1 MIFRTNDR
9 GKTLYFT
16 AVVCHQT
23 LQSPKKKKTV
33 KWGSFLGAPQEEAPT
48 CSSLVAFFLSP
59 RAPHTP
65 QSTWFVSFAVPLRP
79 LRLAMLPTKRVS
91 GKVVALALA
100 VFAASWCFSF
110 AASEYEYAVLDDV
123 PSAAPRSVQTVTP
136 PRLLSSTTD
145 QNTGLRV
152 DTYVKPLGVLRP
164 GEVLNTDPTGELGK
178 LLRPKMNSTDEPML
192 VVRLTFD
199 LVHGDTFEPL
209 PLDRLYNHHLVI
221 YSRPDMEGG
230 KREKPTEKENKG
242 GKTKKPTEKEGGF
255 RDNPGAALVVGA
267 LAKGEYFPF
276 TTFHRLSGPIT
287 LTVYSY
293 TLRETDTFMLI
304 VSGLSQMN
312 LSAVLAPCGVGT
324 YFSGGGAEWRG
335 KRKRQDDLLKIDP
348 VRIARFPNPGTLFA
362 HTGLTLSFVYVRP
375 ATAVS
380 STAKTCGST
389 RLWRTGV

>member
-1 MIFRTNDR
+1 MSPN
-9 GKTLYFT
+9 T
-16 AVVCHQT
+16 AVT
-23 LQSPKKKKTV
+23 KKKKTLSG
-33 KWGSFLGAPQEEAPT
+33 GSFLGAPQEEAPT
-48 CSSLVAFFLSP
+48 CSSLVAFFLSS

-65 QSTWFVSFAVPLRP
+65 RRTWFVSFAVPLRP

-209 PLDRLYNHHLVI
+209 PLDRC
-221 YSRPDMEGG
+221 
-230 KREKPTEKENKG
+230 
-242 GKTKKPTEKEGGF
+242 
-255 RDNPGAALVVGA
+255 
-267 LAKGEYFPF
+267 
-276 TTFHRLSGPIT
+276 TTT
-287 LTVYSY
+287 T
-293 TLRETDTFMLI
+293 
-304 VSGLSQMN
+304 
-312 LSAVLAPCGVGT
+312 
-324 YFSGGGAEWRG
+324 W
-335 KRKRQDDLLKIDP
+335 
-348 VRIARFPNPGTLFA
+348 
-362 HTGLTLSFVYVRP
+362 
-375 ATAVS
+375 
-380 STAKTCGST
+380 
-389 RLWRTGV
+389 

>member
-1 MIFRTNDR
+1 
-9 GKTLYFT
+9 
-16 AVVCHQT
+16 
-23 LQSPKKKKTV
+23 
-33 KWGSFLGAPQEEAPT
+33 
-48 CSSLVAFFLSP
+48 
-59 RAPHTP
+59 
-65 QSTWFVSFAVPLRP
+65 
-79 LRLAMLPTKRVS
+79 MLPTKRVS

-255 RDNPGAALVVGA
+255 RDNPGAALVAGA

>member
-1 MIFRTNDR
+1 MSPN
-9 GKTLYFT
+9 T
-16 AVVCHQT
+16 AVT
-23 LQSPKKKKTV
+23 KKKKNV

-48 CSSLVAFFLSP
+48 CSSLVAFFLSS

-65 QSTWFVSFAVPLRP
+65 RRTWFVSFAVPLRP

-312 LSAVLAPCGVGT
+312 LSAVLAPCGVVT

>member
-1 MIFRTNDR
+1 MSPN
-9 GKTLYFT
+9 T
-16 AVVCHQT
+16 AVT
-23 LQSPKKKKTV
+23 KKKKNV

-230 KREKPTEKENKG
+230 KREKPTEKEKKG

-312 LSAVLAPCGVGT
+312 LSAVLAPCGVVT

>member
-1 MIFRTNDR
+1 MSPN
-9 GKTLYFT
+9 T
-16 AVVCHQT
+16 AVT
-23 LQSPKKKKTV
+23 KKKKNV

-48 CSSLVAFFLSP
+48 CSSLVAFFLSS

-65 QSTWFVSFAVPLRP
+65 RRTWFVSFAVPLRP

-230 KREKPTEKENKG
+230 KREKPTEKEKKG

-312 LSAVLAPCGVGT
+312 LSAVLAPCGVVT

>member
-1 MIFRTNDR
+1 MSPN
-9 GKTLYFT
+9 T
-16 AVVCHQT
+16 AVT
-23 LQSPKKKKTV
+23 KKKKNV

-230 KREKPTEKENKG
+230 KREKPTEKEKKG

-287 LTVYSY
+287 LTVSSY

>member
-1 MIFRTNDR
+1 MSPN
-9 GKTLYFT
+9 T
-16 AVVCHQT
+16 AVT
-23 LQSPKKKKTV
+23 KKKKNV

-230 KREKPTEKENKG
+230 KREKPTEKEKKG

>member
-1 MIFRTNDR
+1 MIVQGFGANTPDAFVQLGFCECVLWQIWR
-9 GKTLYFT
+9 LF
-16 AVVCHQT
+16 
-23 LQSPKKKKTV
+23 P
-33 KWGSFLGAPQEEAPT
+33 GSPQEEAPT

-65 QSTWFVSFAVPLRP
+65 RRTWFVSFAVPLRP

-123 PSAAPRSVQTVTP
+123 PPAPPRSVQTVTP

-312 LSAVLAPCGVGT
+312 LSAVLAPCGVVT